1 MVKDTL
7 DFVSGRAADTEGSG
21 LAADPG
27 GNRRHE
33 GADVRTVHSSPV
45 NTVSTAIEPPL
56 SEAAAEAWIPRTC
69 FKNGPPSRMGVELE
83 LLVVDAAE
91 RAPFPADSYSALLA
105 ALEDS
110 EFDGHLLDGTITV
123 EPGGQVELSSR
134 PGKNLQDA
142 VDTVARDVTA
152 LRGRAARG
160 GARLVGIGMDP
171 MGRPNRITDTP
182 RYSAMERYLDAWG
195 PAGRSMMCSTAS
207 VQVNVEAGV
216 ARGDPGR
223 SPTPI
228 DCQDR
233 REPLTGFAERWNLL
247 HAIGPTLVAAFA
259 NSPRQAGRP
268 TGWKSTRQA
277 VWQQLDPT
285 RTGVPPVGPDEDVA
299 AAWTRWAL
307 DAPLM
312 MVRCDNGQWAAPP
325 DLSFRSWL
333 RLGAA
338 AGPGRP
344 PTLDDLAYHLT
355 TLFPQVRP
363 KGYLEVRYLDA
374 QPGRWWTVPCAVIS
388 ALLGDA
394 GAADRALD
402 ACAPTFGRWRDAARV
417 GMDDPEIA
425 RAARETLL
433 IAASSLERTKLSRP
447 AQDVHG
453 YLERWTDR
461 GRCPADDV
469 GTDAPTRDQLTD
481 DPWGDDL

>member
-1 MVKDTL
+1 M
-7 DFVSGRAADTEGSG
+7 
-21 LAADPG
+21 
-27 GNRRHE
+27 
-33 GADVRTVHSSPV
+33 RTVHSSPV

-69 FKNGPPSRMGVELE
+69 FKNGPPSRTGVELE
-83 LLVVDAAE
+83 LLVVDAAD
-91 RAPFPADSYSALLA
+91 RAPFPADRYSALLA
-105 ALEDS
+105 ALEDN

-134 PGKNLQDA
+134 PGKSLQDA

-171 MGRPNRITDTP
+171 SGRPNRITDTP
-182 RYSAMERYLDAWG
+182 RYSAMERYLDDWG

-216 ARGDPGR
+216 A
-223 SPTPI
+223 PTLVHPAPA
-228 DCQDR
+228 DGKDGP
-233 REPLTGFAERWNLL
+233 EPLTGFGERWALL

-259 NSPRQAGRP
+259 NSPQQAGRP

-277 VWQQLDPT
+277 VWQQLDPS
-285 RTGVPPVGPDEDVA
+285 RTGVPPVGPGEDVV

-312 MVRCDNGQWAAPP
+312 MVRRDGHRWTAPP
-325 DLSFRSWL
+325 GLTFRNWL
-333 RLGAA
+333 RLGAD
-338 AGPGRP
+338 AGLGRP
-344 PTLDDLAYHLT
+344 PTVDDLAYHLT

-363 KGYLEVRYLDA
+363 KGYFEVRYLDA

-433 IAASSLERTKLSRP
+433 IAAASLERAHQSRP
-447 AQDVHG
+447 ARDVHG

-469 GTDAPTRDQLTD
+469 GTDASTTDQLTD

>member
-1 MVKDTL
+1 
-7 DFVSGRAADTEGSG
+7 
-21 LAADPG
+21 
-27 GNRRHE
+27 
-33 GADVRTVHSSPV
+33 VRSVHSSPV

-91 RAPFPADSYSALLA
+91 RAPFPADRYSALLA
-105 ALEDS
+105 ALEDN

-134 PGKNLQDA
+134 PGRNLQDA
-142 VDTVARDVTA
+142 VDTVARDVAA
-152 LRGRAARG
+152 LRGRAARS

-171 MGRPNRITDTP
+171 TGRPNRITDTP
-182 RYSAMERYLDAWG
+182 RYTAMERYLDAWG

-216 ARGDPGR
+216 APTVAHPDPGL
-223 SPTPI
+223 SPPTPA
-228 DCQDR
+228 DR
-233 REPLTGFAERWNLL
+233 RQPLTGFAERWSLL
-247 HAIGPTLVAAFA
+247 HAIGPGLVAAFA
-259 NSPRQAGRP
+259 NSPYRAGRP

-277 VWQQLDPT
+277 VWQQLDPA
-285 RTGVPPVGPDEDVA
+285 RTGVPPVGPDEDVVA
-299 AAWTRWAL
+299 SWTRWAL
-307 DAPLM
+307 DAPLRM
-312 MVRCDNGQWAAPP
+312 LRSDDHRWAAPAG
-325 DLSFRSWL
+325 LTFRTWL
-333 RLGAA
+333 RLGAS

-344 PTLDDLAYHLT
+344 PTVDDLAYHLT

-363 KGYLEVRYLDA
+363 KGYFEVRYLDA

-394 GAADRALD
+394 GAADQALQ
-402 ACAPTFGRWRDAARV
+402 ACAPTSGRWRDAARV

-433 IAASSLERTKLSRP
+433 IAAASLERADLFAS

-469 GTDAPTRDQLTD
+469 GHEARSSDHLTDDHLTDDHLTD
-481 DPWGDDL
+481 DPWGVEQ